1 MDDAEEGDDGEKRR
15 SVTNREESSE
25 HAQAG
30 VGWRGSSSSKL
41 VISYKIWL
49 TFDLDLTLTKDD
61 LTNDFIIVI
70 RTRLVRL
77 VGRR

>member
-1 MDDAEEGDDGEKRR
+1 MTTPGSGDKTRPSKTTRSTRMDDAEEGDDGEKRR

-41 VISYKIWL
+41 VISYKI
-49 TFDLDLTLTKDD
+49 
-61 LTNDFIIVI
+61 
-70 RTRLVRL
+70 
-77 VGRR
+77 